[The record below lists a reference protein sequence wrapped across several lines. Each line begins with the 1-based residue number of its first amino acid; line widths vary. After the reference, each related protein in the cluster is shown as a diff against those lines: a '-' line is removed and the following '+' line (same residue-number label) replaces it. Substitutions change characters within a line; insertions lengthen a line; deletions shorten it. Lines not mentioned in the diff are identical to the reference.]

1 MCVGL
6 ERKKAFLIKPK
17 IRKMENPSDEVLNAF
32 ELIFRAL
39 FDPEEG
45 QKKVA
50 PLVTERF
57 DCSIKTGGQPTANTG
72 GY

>member
-1 MCVGL
+1 
-6 ERKKAFLIKPK
+6 
-17 IRKMENPSDEVLNAF
+17 MENPSDEVLNAF

-45 QKKVA
+45 KKKVA

-57 DCSIKTGGQPTANTG
+57 DCSIKQEGNPRPTQVATDITITVLVLNR
-72 GY
+72 